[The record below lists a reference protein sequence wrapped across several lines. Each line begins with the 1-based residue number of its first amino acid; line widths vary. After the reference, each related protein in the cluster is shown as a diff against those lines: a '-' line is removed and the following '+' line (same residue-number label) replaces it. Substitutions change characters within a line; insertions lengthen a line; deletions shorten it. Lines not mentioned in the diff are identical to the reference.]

1 MPASY
6 LEEEEEIVPDKTSV
20 ADYLDAKGVHSFG
33 KIESTQTITFNFI
46 LKDVLVYATGLLLI
60 VALAVGSVFILS
72 ISGSSVQDREWARV
86 MLSAI
91 GGALAGYALGQG
103 EQKA

>member
-1 MPASY
+1 MLASY
-6 LEEEEEIVPDKTSV
+6 LAEEELVPDKTSV

-33 KIESTQTITFNFI
+33 EVESTQTITFNFI

-60 VALAVGSVFILS
+60 IALAVGSGFVLS
-72 ISGSSVQDREWARV
+72 ISSSSVQDREWARA

-91 GGALAGYALGQG
+91 GGVLAGYALGRVSR
-103 EQKA
+103 KA